1 MAKGRPPRI
10 PQRQIKLQPQRS
22 AAIQAK
28 FQQALAFHQRG
39 QLTQA
44 EFFYRKILAQLP
56 NHFDVLHMLGV
67 IEAQRKNSEAAV
79 ELIDRALQLK
89 PDDAEAFNNRGVALR
104 DLKRH
109 EEALASYDRALQLK
123 PDYAEALTNRGVAL
137 GDLKRYQEALVSYD
151 RALQLKPDYA
161 EALTNRGVAL
171 GDLKRYQEALAS
183 YDCAL
188 QLKPD
193 YAEALSNRGNALRD
207 LRRHEEALASYDRA
221 LQLKPDYAEALNN
234 RGNALRDLRRHE
246 EALAS
251 YDRALQLRP
260 DYAEALANRGN
271 TLRDLNRPDEAAR
284 SFARLREIA
293 PDCDYAL
300 GYMCNSQLHSCDWT
314 YYAQHAER
322 VVQAVEGGKKVDTP
336 FSFLA
341 VSQSAAAQLRCSRT
355 YSADQYLASATPLWA
370 GRRYQHDRIRIAY
383 ISADFREHPVSYLTA
398 GLLEKHDRERF
409 ETIALSLRP
418 EHKSTTGQRVKAA
431 FNRFVDVSGTSD
443 RDVAA
448 LMRELE
454 VDIAVD
460 LMGFTSDC
468 RTGIFAH
475 RPAPVQVNYLGFPA
489 TMGAEYIDYL
499 IADRFVI
506 PEEKQA
512 YYAEKVVYLPDSFQ
526 ANDDQRKISETVPT
540 RLEAGL
546 PESGFVF
553 CSFNNSYKIN
563 PPVFEVWMRLLKTVA
578 GSVLW
583 LVAGHDSIKNNLRR
597 EAEERGVEPSR
608 LVFAPRLPYA
618 DHLAR
623 FQLADLFL
631 DTLPFNAGTTASD
644 ALWAGVPVLTC
655 AGEAFASRMAGSLLN
670 AVGLLELITY
680 SMEEYEALALKL
692 ATTPAMLSDMKAR
705 LARNRTTHPLFDTDR
720 FRRHIES
727 AYVTMWERV
736 QRGELPESFAV
747 QA

>member
-1 MAKGRPPRI
+1 MSAKGK
-10 PQRQIKLQPQRS
+10 QRGS
-22 AAIQAK
+22 ASAPGAFLDKAIQAHQAGK
-28 FQQALAFHQRG
+28 IAEAQTLYRAVLKTSPKHHVALHFLGVSYIQQGQPTKGIAFVEQAL
-39 QLTQA
+39 
-44 EFFYRKILAQLP
+44 
-56 NHFDVLHMLGV
+56 V
-67 IEAQRKNSEAAV
+67 IKPDYAEAQYNLGTALKALNRHDEAIARF
-79 ELIDRALQLK
+79 EKALAIK
-89 PDDAEAFNNRGVALR
+89 PDYAEALNNRGNALR

-109 EEALASYDRALQLK
+109 EEALASFDRALQFKPDYAEALNNRGNALRDLKRHEEALVSFDRALELK

-137 GDLKRYQEALVSYD
+137 GDLKRYQ
-151 RALQLKPDYA
+151 
-161 EALTNRGVAL
+161 
-171 GDLKRYQEALAS
+171 
-183 YDCAL
+183 
-188 QLKPD
+188 
-193 YAEALSNRGNALRD
+193 
-207 LRRHEEALASYDRA
+207 EALASYDRA